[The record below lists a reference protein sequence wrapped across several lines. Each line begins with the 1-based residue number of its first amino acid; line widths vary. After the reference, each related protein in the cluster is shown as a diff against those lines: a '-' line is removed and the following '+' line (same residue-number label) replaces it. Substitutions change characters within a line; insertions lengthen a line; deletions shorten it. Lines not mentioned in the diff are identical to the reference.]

1 MSIRILLK
9 NLNGVFV
16 SFSWISKIWFW
27 ISNEFFQLFVFSNCA
42 KCYIHEWKENKQS
55 CCEGVSISKLFKKC
69 FSNCFCRKKI
79 LKEKKIH
86 QISFLTPNVLFILIE
101 RRITE
106 FTSSIPIIRFN
117 PFVLWLLSLFDR
129 EKKKWSVFIS

>member
-55 CCEGVSISKLFKKC
+55 CCEGVSISKLFKLC
-69 FSNCFCRKKI
+69 FSNCFCRKK
-79 LKEKKIH
+79 KFKGKKN
-86 QISFLTPNVLFILIE
+86 TPNFFSYAKCFIYTHRTAYYWIH
-101 RRITE
+101 IKYPNYKIQ
-106 FTSSIPIIRFN
+106 SICVMIAFVIR
-117 PFVLWLLSLFDR
+117 SG
-129 EKKKWSVFIS
+129 EKKWSVFIS